1 MTGKPIFNKP
11 VMIRVKP
18 ETYEKLIDIA
28 KRRHENISLV
38 IRDAIKAEI
47 EFDEDINAEVKS
59 QVIDK

>member
-47 EFDEDINAEVKS
+47 EFDEDINAEVK
-59 QVIDK
+59 DK